1 MYRISSQMTNSDTQL
16 NLRLQELRQNK
27 VSNQIG
33 SQQRIQELRDDPL
46 AAGHL
51 VRYQSYQKRV
61 ARFEKNSQT
70 LSDQLS
76 VREGYMQQNLEVL
89 QRVRELAVQGANG
102 INTKDDLKNMASE
115 VDELLKELIQN
126 ANAVGPDGN
135 SLFAGTRTHGA
146 AFEVDMGNV
155 PGSGEP
161 LIANVRYAGDML
173 STQVEVD
180 ENAYL
185 DVNNAGN
192 RVFWAEPQQL
202 FGGRDATSW
211 QAKEDGVVSV
221 DGQEIKIAA
230 GDNIYS
236 LVSKINN
243 SGVAVKASVDPIT
256 SALNLQTTDSRQL
269 WLEDIEGN
277 TLNEL
282 GIIKDAAQRPPYN
295 IGESTRVSGGSLF
308 DSVIALRNAML
319 SGDTETIGTRV
330 LSSLDGGLNNLV
342 SQIAKNG
349 SVYERAQNEIAR
361 NSNSNLNVTQLI
373 STEGDL
379 DFTKAV
385 TDMKMLDY
393 VQQATLKRASQM
405 YSSTLL
411 NYLK

>member
-76 VREGYMQQNLEVL
+76 VREGYMHQNLEVL

-192 RVFWAEPQQL
+192 RIFWAEPQQL

-211 QAKEDGVVSV
+211 QASEDGIVSV
-221 DGQEIKIAA
+221 DGHEIKITA
-230 GDNIYS
+230 GDNVYS

-269 WLEDIEGN
+269 WLEDVQGS

-349 SVYERAQNEIAR
+349 SIYERAQNEIAR